1 MPGTPGAHGL
11 ASGPAIRVERVTV
24 RLRVVLDR
32 VAGTDDSDIAIAS
45 AELVSALVHTA
56 PRGCRVAGIDGRES
70 SDAVSAEGLVDVWR
84 APVGR
89 RELATAWRMGVSL
102 GGSGGMIH
110 SPSLMA
116 PLVRHDRT
124 HDHDQTVV
132 TVWSLEAW
140 THPQRLDR
148 ADVAWQRAMLRRA
161 VRFADAVV
169 VPTHAMAAELAE
181 IAPLGSRI
189 RVIAGAP
196 RTGFRVPADA
206 PGRARTLGLPER
218 YIAVLGRAVDHDDLA
233 SVFRAVAGF
242 GLDVVVIGDGADD
255 PARVFALA
263 HAEGIHESRVR
274 APHVPDA
281 SDRAS
286 LLVSAVAVVAPSGVS
301 AFPWRAL
308 EALAVGA
315 PLVAPRTAQNQE
327 IFADGA
333 HFVDTADPDEI
344 GDALRRINEDEAFMA
359 RLRVLSA
366 DRARA
371 FSWRDAAERVWQLHA
386 EL

>member
-1 MPGTPGAHGL
+1 M
-11 ASGPAIRVERVTV
+11 TV

-32 VAGTDDSDIAIAS
+32 VAGTDDPDIAIAS

-56 PRGCRVAGIDGRES
+56 PRGCRVAGIDGRETP
-70 SDAVSAEGLVDVWR
+70 DAVPAEGLVDVWR

-89 RELATAWRMGVSL
+89 RELAAAWRMGVSL

-148 ADVAWQRAMLRRA
+148 ADAAWQRAMLKRA

-181 IAPLGSRI
+181 IAPLGGRI

-218 YIAVLGRAVDHDDLA
+218 YIAVTGSVTDPEGLA
-233 SVFRAVAGF
+233 SALRAASDLGV
-242 GLDVVVIGDGADD
+242 DVVMVGRGNDD
-255 PARVFALA
+255 PVRLGEFAQANGLSERRVHTPSL
-263 HAEGIHESRVR
+263 I
-274 APHVPDA
+274 DA
-281 SDRAS
+281 SDRA
-286 LLVSAVAVVAPSGVS
+286 AVLHGALAVVAASEAPV
-301 AFPWRAL
+301 FPWRAL

-315 PLVAPRTAQNQE
+315 PLIAAKTAQNE
-327 IFADGA
+327 ELVGDGA
-333 HFVDTADPDEI
+333 YLTGR
-344 GDALRRINEDEAFMA
+344 GDSDDVAEALRRVIEDEDFAA
-359 RLRVLSA
+359 RLRVLSE
-366 DRARA
+366 DRSRA